1 MHCHCAAPPF
11 TLLCKN
17 CQQEW
22 KYKLNIC
29 IFKIIIMLF
38 RTYFKNANKSNP
50 KSCLTIILKEEERD
64 VSHQRDGRINSSN
77 LKITIGKEA

>member
-1 MHCHCAAPPF
+1 
-11 TLLCKN
+11 
-17 CQQEW
+17 
-22 KYKLNIC
+22 
-29 IFKIIIMLF
+29 MLF